1 MHNMEHSFTE
11 AAYPSLM
18 RLQHLAERITGLE
31 KMTPGLQTLID
42 VNDMRTSMLEEL
54 HAHTRRSE
62 KLTAPCLVHLYL
74 QKVSNISDQIHD
86 YAMVVRKHVPEK
98 RVFLQ
103 QITETIT
110 STIKSIVTKW
120 PSCNYLQ
127 MKVPGA
133 FLYKNMRQLCPRW
146 RAVQHQLN
154 LFVQDETL
162 LRIANNMVRKCKPEK
177 NTRVTW
183 HRFLYTEDLL
193 ANLEALLRRNYIE
206 SRFDDALIDLLV
218 AMDYNEK
225 DFSQYYIRHIEASIN
240 DTSNYYDKKKLL
252 NRYFDKLE
260 NMPNRTIPF
269 VPVHAIAQHR
279 EYQPLKGRLKHLLN
293 GYTSAINHRQ
303 LLMEKEMRQ
312 LIWKKN

>member
-1 MHNMEHSFTE
+1 
-11 AAYPSLM
+11 M
-18 RLQHLAERITGLE
+18 RLQHLAVRITGLE

-42 VNDMRTSMLEEL
+42 VNNMSTSMLEEL
-54 HAHTRRSE
+54 HVHTHQAD
-62 KLTAPCLVHLYL
+62 KFTAPVMVHLYL
-74 QKVSNISDQIHD
+74 QQISNISDQIHE

-103 QITETIT
+103 HITETIT
-110 STIKSIVTKW
+110 GTIKTIVTKW

-127 MKVPGA
+127 MKVPAA
-133 FLYKNMRQLCPRW
+133 FVYKNMRQLCPRW
-146 RAVQHQLN
+146 RAVQQQLT
-154 LFVQDETL
+154 LFVQDENL
-162 LRIANNMVRKCKPEK
+162 LRIANTLVRKCRPEK

-206 SRFDDALIDLLV
+206 ARFDDALIDLLV

-240 DTSNYYDKKKLL
+240 NTSNYYDKKKLL
-252 NRYFDKLE
+252 NRYADKLE
-260 NMPNRTIPF
+260 NLPNRIIPF

-279 EYQPLKGRLKHLLN
+279 EYQPLKGRLKQVLTT
-293 GYTSAINHRQ
+293 YTSAVNHRQ